1 MKARFLLAV
10 PLIAGAIAL
19 FAFAGPGLA
28 DPSDLFV
35 PQVPPHRHFID
46 SPSGQLVPVGPQ
58 VCEKPELMP
67 AFEQFHFNIHHSFI
81 PIPPPDG
88 TTIHTLGP
96 QDGAPGLHP
105 SKAAGATITA
115 RLCSSPARP

>member
-1 MKARFLLAV
+1 MKAPFMLGVPVVGAAV
-10 PLIAGAIAL
+10 AL
-19 FAFAGPGLA
+19 FAFAGQGAA

-46 SPSGQLVPVGPQ
+46 GPTGKLVPVGPQ

-81 PIPPPDG
+81 PPS
-88 TTIHTLGP
+88 TTVHTLGP

-105 SKAAGATITA
+105 SKEKGATITA
-115 RLCSSPARP
+115 RLC